1 MKNKIFLLPLLSF
14 ILMPSAARIAN
25 AKTVPAAEQWTEST
39 SVKGEF
45 GWGNYEGT
53 QASISADSTDKK
65 VGNVSIKYSG
75 IYNKSSGTLGPALIF
90 PKGHYLDASAIA
102 GGEFAFDV
110 KASDLSGLKFLQ
122 LVLMSDGVQAHQV
135 SRNLP
140 LQEGWNHFSFPFPK
154 AGGFSQAGWNGK
166 GAKEFNPAAISQIRF
181 RFIYGAPAAPR
192 DVWFDGITF
201 TDDKSDAQKYSVLAQ
216 KTVATD
222 VKIAPGETWKTP
234 LPALDAAGDR
244 LLKITVRRDNPQLG
258 GYGAYLY
265 MAFNGEPLDASQN
278 RYVPRLVNKPL
289 SFFRTSGQEVFWNQ
303 GDGIWQTIF
312 APDFQTSFKQ
322 YSPDVSEPYTY
333 LLDVSDLVK
342 PGQSNTLELSSY
354 VQANLQKNIV
364 VDAEWIA
371 AALPG
376 KKIPAVPPAVTSLPN
391 LNIASDGALQIAL
404 SGKPLMLQ
412 SSFSVPGGGQN
423 HFGNTSKES
432 QWQPKVTQINNRQW
446 RVEAAGKYYRLSRE
460 ITQKEGRIEIADT
473 FHNLTK
479 NDIGVIFSN
488 DFNLKDQPGI
498 NYARIGGKRGQ
509 GINNVNSR
517 ENPTL
522 FFPLKNS
529 SLTMVV
535 EDDVYRNQA
544 SFYFDTQSQTSGIR
558 DNMFALAPH
567 ASYTMKWSIY
577 TLPDKK
583 YFSMVNRVRQDWGSN
598 ITLKNPVYFTN
609 YHSIAAMTVEQ
620 IQKLVDNL
628 NAKYI
633 CFWQVTTPDKHP
645 QWDDKQVVAMGEG
658 ILHPDMK
665 QEMELV
671 KEATAKLHA
680 ADLDV
685 KVALYTHSF
694 FVAPEKADDLEFK
707 DSWITNAAGERSQ
720 SVYDNAQ
727 YYSYR
732 PVFPTDKNSY
742 GKAYHRVIDY
752 LLNDVKLDW
761 IYWDES
767 NGPGVT
773 VEKGDKMESYL
784 TYNTWDG
791 HTAKVNPQT
800 GMIEQKCGFLT
811 LLSGDYMH
819 GIVKQVK
826 DHGGYVLF
834 NGAGTVKSR
843 LESPSFVESQ
853 WGITRL
859 YSTNLNTPL
868 AYGLGD
874 PTMADLRRRLDF
886 GTIYART
893 ALDYKSDIVKRFYP
907 FTPMELHEG
916 WVKGKERIITDR
928 SGDFGWDENF
938 SGKLYLYDAVGK
950 LQNTQNIDVAQKSVS
965 IVVPDGGIAI
975 LERILQ
981 KE

>member
-1 MKNKIFLLPLLSF
+1 MKFLFSLLLMSF
-14 ILMPSAARIAN
+14 LVSIAN
-25 AKTVPAAEQWTEST
+25 AKTLPDAGQWTEST
-39 SVKGEF
+39 SFKGEF

-53 QASISADSTDKK
+53 QASISTDSTDKK
-65 VGNVSIKYSG
+65 AGNVSIKYSG

-90 PKGHYLDASAIA
+90 PKGHYLDASAFA
-102 GGEFAFDV
+102 NGEFAFDV

-122 LVLMSDGVQAHQV
+122 LVFISDGVQAHQIF
-135 SRNLP
+135 RNLP
-140 LQEGWNHFSFPFPK
+140 LQAGWNHFSFPFSK
-154 AGGFSQAGWNGK
+154 EVEINQAGWNGK
-166 GAKEFNPAAISQIRF
+166 DAAKFNPAAISQIRF
-181 RFIYGAPAAPR
+181 RLIYGDPASPR
-192 DVWFDGITF
+192 EVWFDGISF
-201 TDDKSDAQKYSVLAQ
+201 TDGKSDARKYSILAQ

-222 VKIAPGETWKTP
+222 VKIAPGETWKTT
-234 LPALDAAGDR
+234 LPALDIAGNC
-244 LLKITVRRDNPQLG
+244 LLKITVRRENPNIG

-265 MAFNGEPLDASQN
+265 MAFNGEPLDASKN
-278 RYVPRLVNKPL
+278 RYQPRMINKPL
-289 SFFRTSGQEVFWNQ
+289 SFFRTGGQEVFWNQ
-303 GDGIWQTIF
+303 GDGIWLTIF
-312 APDFQTSFKQ
+312 SNSFDTDFKRYGPDAK
-322 YSPDVSEPYTY
+322 EPYTY

-342 PGQSNTLELSSY
+342 SGQTNTLELSSY
-354 VQANLQKNIV
+354 VAADTAKDIV
-364 VDAEWIA
+364 ADVEWIEAQLPSAKTIDTPPTIA
-371 AALPG
+371 AM
-376 KKIPAVPPAVTSLPN
+376 PN
-391 LNIASDGALQIAL
+391 IKLNSDGTLQIATSKNL
-404 SGKPLMLQ
+404 LVVQ
-412 SSFSVPGGGQN
+412 SSFSLRGGGQN
-423 HFGNTSKES
+423 QFGGASKEAEWKPVVQKS
-432 QWQPKVTQINNRQW
+432 GNRQW
-446 RVEAAGKYYRLSRE
+446 QITAAGKYFQLTRE
-460 ITQKEGRIEIADT
+460 ISQVDGRITVADT
-473 FHNLTK
+473 FHNLT
-479 NDIGVIFSN
+479 NDDIGIIFSN
-488 DFNLKDQPGI
+488 NFNLADHPGI

-529 SLTMVV
+529 SLTMVA

-567 ASYTMKWSIY
+567 ASYTVKWSIY
-577 TLPDKK
+577 TLPDEK
-583 YFSMVNRVRQDWGSN
+583 YFSMVNRVRRDWGSN
-598 ITLKNPVYFTN
+598 ITLQGPVYFTN

-620 IQKLVDNL
+620 IKKLVDNL

-633 CFWQVTTPDKHP
+633 CFWQVTTPDKLP

-671 KEATAKLHA
+671 KEATGKLHA
-680 ADLDV
+680 ADPNV
-685 KVALYTHSF
+685 KVSLYTHSF
-694 FVAPEKADDLEFK
+694 FVAPEKADNPKYK
-707 DSWITNAAGERSQ
+707 DSWVTNAAGERSP
-720 SVYDNAQ
+720 SVYSSAQ
-727 YYSYR
+727 YYPYR
-732 PVFPTDKNSY
+732 TVFPTDKNSY
-742 GKAYHRVIDY
+742 GKAYHQVIDY

-761 IYWDES
+761 VYWDES

-791 HTAKVNPQT
+791 HSAKINPQT
-800 GMIEQKCGFLT
+800 GMIEQKCGILT

-819 GIVKQVK
+819 GIMKQVK

-853 WGITRL
+853 WDITRL
-859 YSTNLNTPL
+859 YSTHLNTPL

-874 PTMADLRRRLDF
+874 PSMADLRRRLDF
-886 GTIYART
+886 GTVYART

-928 SGDFGWDENF
+928 SGTFGWDDSF
-938 SGKLYLYDAVGK
+938 TATLYLYDKNGK
-950 LQNTQNIDVAQKSVS
+950 VARIQRFEEPVNTVS
-965 IVVPDGGIAI
+965 IDVPDGGIAI
-975 LERILQ
+975 LERNP
-981 KE
+981 